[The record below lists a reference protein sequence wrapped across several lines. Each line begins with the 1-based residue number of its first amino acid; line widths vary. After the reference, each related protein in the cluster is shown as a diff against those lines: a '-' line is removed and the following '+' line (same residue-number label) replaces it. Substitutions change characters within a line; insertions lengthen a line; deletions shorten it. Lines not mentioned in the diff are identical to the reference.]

1 MTTKQILVPLTVE
14 EMRTLL
20 APVIPLALTRPAL
33 TRESGMAYIQVRS
46 DGKGNIYA
54 IATDRYVIGIQ
65 RVRESIPFP
74 AFTGYILASD
84 AKRLVSRL
92 PKAKMRQNDVTQL
105 ELDAH
110 IDGEFPRI
118 NLAGF
123 FIENADRVPEIVG
136 VLDPLRVAKFT
147 DAVRHNAFLGTEVR
161 WETVVRRRSDG
172 HQRNPVTLSIGDTFV
187 GVIMPSAVNGD
198 ANPRW
203 VDDIPEATEA
213 TEAAR

>member
-1 MTTKQILVPLTVE
+1 MDITQIHEGKILVPLTVK

-20 APVIPLALTRPAL
+20 APVIPLALTRPKL
-33 TRESGMAYIQVRS
+33 PRESVMSYIQVRS

-54 IATDRYVIGIQ
+54 IATDRYVIGVQ

-92 PKAKMRQNDVTQL
+92 PKAKMHHSDVTQL
-105 ELDAH
+105 ELGAH

-123 FIENADRVPEIVG
+123 FTKDADRVPEIVG
-136 VLDPLRVAKFT
+136 TLDPLRVARFT
-147 DAVRHNAFLGTEVR
+147 DAVRHNAFNGTEVH
-161 WETVVRRRSDG
+161 WETVVRRRDDG
-172 HQRNPVTLSIGDTFV
+172 RQRNPVVLSIGDTFV
-187 GVIMPSAVNGD
+187 GVIMPYATSSD
-198 ANPRW
+198 ADPRW
-203 VDDIPEATEA
+203 VEDIPEA
-213 TEAAR
+213 AR

>member
-20 APVIPLALTRPAL
+20 APVIPLALTRPKL
-33 TRESGMAYIQVRS
+33 PREGGMVYIQVRS

-65 RVRESIPFP
+65 RACEFAPSP

-92 PKAKMRQNDVTQL
+92 PKAKTRQNDVTQL

-123 FIENADRVPEIVG
+123 FIKDADRVPEIVG
-136 VLDPLRVAKFT
+136 ALDPLRVAKFT
-147 DAVRHNAFLGTEVR
+147 DAVRHNNAFLGTEVH

-172 HQRNPVTLSIGDTFV
+172 HQRNPVTLSIGDTFF
-187 GVIMPSAVNGD
+187 GVIMPSAVNGY

-203 VDDIPEATEA
+203 VKDIPEAA
-213 TEAAR
+213 EAAR

>member
-1 MTTKQILVPLTVE
+1 MTKILVPLTVK

-20 APVIPLALTRPAL
+20 APVIPLALTRPAS
-33 TRESGMAYIQVRS
+33 TREDGMAYIQVRS

-92 PKAKMRQNDVTQL
+92 PKAKMHHGDLTQL

-110 IDGEFPRI
+110 IDGEFPRL
-118 NLAGF
+118 NLAAF
-123 FIENADRVPEIVG
+123 FIGGADRVPEIVG
-136 VLDPLRVAKFT
+136 ALDPLRVARFT
-147 DAVRHNAFLGTEVR
+147 DAVRHNAFLGTEVC

-172 HQRNPVTLSIGDTFV
+172 RQRNPVVLSISDTFV
-187 GVIMPSAVNGD
+187 GVIMPYATSSD
-198 ANPRW
+198 AYPRW
-203 VDDIPEATEA
+203 VEDIPEA
-213 TEAAR
+213 AR

>member
-1 MTTKQILVPLTVE
+1 MTKILVPLTVK
-14 EMRTLL
+14 EMQTLL

-54 IATDRYVIGIQ
+54 IATNRYAFGVQ

-92 PKAKMRQNDVTQL
+92 PKAKMRQSDVTQL

-110 IDGEFPRI
+110 IDGEFPWI
-118 NLAGF
+118 NLAGYLT
-123 FIENADRVPEIVG
+123 EDADRVPEIVG
-136 VLDPLRVAKFT
+136 VLDPLKVAKFT
-147 DAVRHNAFLGTEVR
+147 DAVRHNNASLGTEVH
-161 WETVVRRRSDG
+161 WETVVHRRSDG
-172 HQRNPVTLSIGDTFV
+172 HQRNPVTLSIGDTFF
-187 GVIMPSAVNGD
+187 GVIMPSAVNGYAD
-198 ANPRW
+198 PRW
-203 VDDIPEATEA
+203 VEDIPEA
-213 TEAAR
+213 AR

>member
-1 MTTKQILVPLTVE
+1 MTRILVPLTVE
-14 EMRTLL
+14 EMQTLL

-92 PKAKMRQNDVTQL
+92 PKAKMHHGDLTQL
-105 ELDAH
+105 ELHAH
-110 IDGEFPRI
+110 IDGEFPRL
-118 NLAGF
+118 NLAVYLT
-123 FIENADRVPEIVG
+123 EDADRVPEIVG
-136 VLDPLRVAKFT
+136 TLDPLRVARFT
-147 DAVRHNAFLGTEVR
+147 DAVRHNAFNGTEVH
-161 WETVVRRRSDG
+161 WETVVRRRDG
-172 HQRNPVTLSIGDTFV
+172 RQRNPVVLSISDTFV
-187 GVIMPSAVNGD
+187 GVIMPYATSSD
-198 ANPRW
+198 ADPRW
-203 VDDIPEATEA
+203 VEGIPEATEA
-213 TEAAR
+213 AR

>member
-1 MTTKQILVPLTVE
+1 MTKILVPLTVK
-14 EMRTLL
+14 EMKTLL
-20 APVIPLALTRPAL
+20 APVIPLALTRPKL
-33 TRESGMAYIQVRS
+33 PRESSLAYIQVRS

-54 IATDRYVIGIQ
+54 IATDRYVIGVQ
-65 RVRESIPFP
+65 RAREFVPSP

-92 PKAKMRQNDVTQL
+92 PKAKMHQGDVTQL

-110 IDGEFPRI
+110 IDGEFPWI

-123 FIENADRVPEIVG
+123 FTEDADRVPEIVG
-136 VLDPLRVAKFT
+136 VLDPLKVAKFT

-161 WETVVRRRSDG
+161 WETVVRRRDG

-198 ANPRW
+198 ADPRW
-203 VDDIPEATEA
+203 VEDIPEATEA
-213 TEAAR
+213 AR